1 MELINSYSFT
11 SSVQDL
17 HMLSNTFHVA
27 VPTIVDGIT
36 MWLEQESSTWGEWL
50 SLF

>member
-11 SSVQDL
+11 SSIEILLVF
-17 HMLSNTFHVA
+17 SNTFHVT

-36 MWLEQESSTWGEWL
+36 MWLEQESSTWGQ
-50 SLF
+50 